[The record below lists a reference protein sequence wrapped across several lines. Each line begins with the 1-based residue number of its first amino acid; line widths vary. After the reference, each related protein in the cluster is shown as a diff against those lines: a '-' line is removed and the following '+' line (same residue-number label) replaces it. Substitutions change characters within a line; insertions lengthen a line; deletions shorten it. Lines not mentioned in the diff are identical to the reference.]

1 MGIDN
6 CHERCSMEVHSLSL
20 NRNDLVSIYF
30 VKHMKIFLKKKKKP
44 QILKQKVAK
53 MFIWIIIKCKLRTA
67 VFG

>member
-30 VKHMKIFLKKKKKP
+30 VKHMKIFLKKKKKASDP
-44 QILKQKVAK
+44 KTKSSQNVHLNNH
-53 MFIWIIIKCKLRTA
+53 
-67 VFG
+67 